1 MSGMLR
7 RSSDLCRGLFVLIV
21 IATSLFLSP
30 PAFAA
35 EPSDIESN
43 LSITIGGAEKQLSLA
58 EAMAALNIPAV
69 SIALI
74 DQDRIA
80 FARAYGDGVTPDTL
94 FQAASLSKFVAAVG
108 AMRLVDQKRLSLDTD
123 VNAALTSW
131 KVPANA
137 FDKDHPVTLRGLLSM
152 TGGIGVPGFIGYE
165 LEVPLPTLTQ
175 ILNGAPP
182 ANSPPVTVIAVPG
195 SAYHYSGGGYEIMEA
210 LMVDTLHAPFPE
222 AMDAL
227 VLKPAEMA
235 HSTFAQPLPQDLA
248 AMAAKGHYGDGK
260 ELPDGF
266 RVCPEH
272 AAAGLWSTPSDL
284 ANLLLLVGRAWR
296 GESRL
301 FLAPETSREML
312 TPQNGG
318 PYGLGAPIR
327 DIAGTLV
334 LMKRGQNVGY
344 QGYLILLPT
353 EGQGLVVMTNSDNGS
368 ILAEALIRRAA
379 QLYGWPSLGPL
390 PD

>member
-301 FLAPETSREML
+301 FLAPKTSRC
-312 TPQNGG
+312 
-318 PYGLGAPIR
+318 
-327 DIAGTLV
+327 
-334 LMKRGQNVGY
+334 
-344 QGYLILLPT
+344 
-353 EGQGLVVMTNSDNGS
+353 
-368 ILAEALIRRAA
+368 
-379 QLYGWPSLGPL
+379 
-390 PD
+390 

>member
-30 PAFAA
+30 PVFAA
-35 EPSDIESN
+35 VPSDIESN
-43 LSITIGGAEKQLSLA
+43 LSITIGGAEKQVSLA

-69 SIALI
+69 SIAHI

-94 FQAASLSKFVAAVG
+94 FQAASLSKFVAAVS

-131 KVPANA
+131 KVPTDS
-137 FDKDHPVTLRGLLSM
+137 FDKDLPVTLRGLLSM

-165 LEVPLPTLTQ
+165 FGVPLPTLTQ

-182 ANSPPVTVIAVPG
+182 ANSPPITVIAVPG

-210 LMVDTLHAPFPE
+210 LIVDTLHAPFPE

-235 HSTFAQPLPQDLA
+235 HSTFAQPLPPELA
-248 AMAAKGHYGDGK
+248 GDAARGHYGDGK
-260 ELPDGF
+260 ELPGGF
-266 RVCPEH
+266 RVCPERCGRIVVH
-272 AAAGLWSTPSDL
+272 SLRPWQSPAAGWP
-284 ANLLLLVGRAWR
+284 RWR

-301 FLAPETSREML
+301 FLAPETSREMQ

-318 PYGLGAPIR
+318 PYGLGAAIR

-379 QLYGWPSLGPL
+379 QLYGWPSLGAL

>member
-1 MSGMLR
+1 
-7 RSSDLCRGLFVLIV
+7 
-21 IATSLFLSP
+21 
-30 PAFAA
+30 
-35 EPSDIESN
+35 
-43 LSITIGGAEKQLSLA
+43 
-58 EAMAALNIPAV
+58 MAALNIPAV

-123 VNAALTSW
+123 VNAAVTSW
-131 KVPANA
+131 KVPTNS

-165 LEVPLPTLTQ
+165 FGVPLPTLTQ

-182 ANSPPVTVIAVPG
+182 ANSPPITVIAVPG

-210 LMVDTLHAPFPE
+210 LIVDTLHAP

-235 HSTFAQPLPQDLA
+235 HSTFAQPLPPELA
-248 AMAAKGHYGDGK
+248 GDAARGHYGDGK
-260 ELPDGF
+260 ELPGGF

-284 ANLLLLVGRAWR
+284 GNLLLL
-296 GESRL
+296 
-301 FLAPETSREML
+301 
-312 TPQNGG
+312 
-318 PYGLGAPIR
+318 
-327 DIAGTLV
+327 
-334 LMKRGQNVGY
+334 
-344 QGYLILLPT
+344 
-353 EGQGLVVMTNSDNGS
+353 
-368 ILAEALIRRAA
+368 
-379 QLYGWPSLGPL
+379 GWPRLARRKPAVSRAGHEPGDANPAKWRSLWARSGHPRHCRHPGPHETWSECWL
-390 PD
+390 PRLPHPASDRRSGTGGDGQLR

>member
-1 MSGMLR
+1 VS
-7 RSSDLCRGLFVLIV
+7 
-21 IATSLFLSP
+21 
-30 PAFAA
+30 
-35 EPSDIESN
+35 SDIESN
-43 LSITIGGAEKQLSLA
+43 LSITIGGAEKQVSLA

-74 DQDRIA
+74 DQDRIS

-165 LEVPLPTLTQ
+165 LGVPLPTLTQ

-182 ANSPPVTVIAVPG
+182 ANCPPVTVIGVPG
-195 SAYHYSGGGYEIMEA
+195 SAYQYSGGGYEIMEA
-210 LMVDTLHAPFPE
+210 LIVDTLHALFPE

-227 VLKPAEMA
+227 VLKPAEMS
-235 HSTFAQPLPQDLA
+235 HSTFAQPLPPELA
-248 AMAAKGHYGDGK
+248 GDAARGHHGDGK
-260 ELPDGF
+260 ELPGV

-301 FLAPETSREML
+301 FLAPKTSREML

-318 PYGLGAPIR
+318 PYGLAATIR
-327 DIAGTLV
+327 DIEGTLV

-344 QGYLILLPT
+344 QGYLVLLPT

-379 QLYGWPSLGPL
+379 HLYGWPSLGPL

>member
-30 PAFAA
+30 PVFAA
-35 EPSDIESN
+35 VPSDIESN
-43 LSITIGGAEKQLSLA
+43 LSITIGGAEKQVSLA
-58 EAMAALNIPAV
+58 EAMAALNVPAV

-131 KVPANA
+131 KVPTDS
-137 FDKDHPVTLRGLLSM
+137 FDKDLPATLRGLLSM

-165 LEVPLPTLTQ
+165 FGVPLPTLTQ

-210 LMVDTLHAPFPE
+210 LIVDTL
-222 AMDAL
+222 
-227 VLKPAEMA
+227 
-235 HSTFAQPLPQDLA
+235 T
-248 AMAAKGHYGDGK
+248 
-260 ELPDGF
+260 
-266 RVCPEH
+266 R
-272 AAAGLWSTPSDL
+272 PSPKQ
-284 ANLLLLVGRAWR
+284 WT
-296 GESRL
+296 RL
-301 FLAPETSREML
+301 C
-312 TPQNGG
+312 
-318 PYGLGAPIR
+318 
-327 DIAGTLV
+327 
-334 LMKRGQNVGY
+334 
-344 QGYLILLPT
+344 
-353 EGQGLVVMTNSDNGS
+353 
-368 ILAEALIRRAA
+368 
-379 QLYGWPSLGPL
+379 
-390 PD
+390 